1 LMSAPVASFMASRI
15 GAASWLHIQD
25 LEVDAAFNLGLLH
38 NRRLRSLMI
47 AIERR
52 VLQSFDRVSTI
63 SPQMRRRLES
73 KGVEAAKLR
82 EIRNWI
88 DLSGIRPRDQQSDLR
103 AELKFD
109 NSNVVGLYS
118 GTMSNKQGIEL
129 IIEAAQALEESHP
142 QIKFLLCGD
151 GPHKKMLQGLA
162 SGLRNIHFLD
172 FQPPERFAELLLTAD
187 FHLIP
192 QKAEAAD
199 LVLPS
204 KLGAIFASGRP
215 AIVMANLQTGL
226 AEEVEGAGIVIPPG
240 VAADLSKAVVKLA
253 DNFELR
259 SALGQNGRAR
269 ATERWDKETI
279 LSSLASELAGLENHH
294 SYAPYLERTC
304 EHQGPN
310 SDMQGRYAQ
319 K

>member
-1 LMSAPVASFMASRI
+1 
-15 GAASWLHIQD
+15 
-25 LEVDAAFNLGLLH
+25 
-38 NRRLRSLMI
+38 
-47 AIERR
+47 
-52 VLQSFDRVSTI
+52 
-63 SPQMRRRLES
+63 MRRRLEL

-88 DLSGIRPRDQQSDLR
+88 DLSGIHSGDQLTDLR
-103 AELKFD
+103 KELKFD
-109 NSNVVGLYS
+109 DSNVIGLYS
-118 GTMSNKQGIEL
+118 GTMSNKQGIEF
-129 IIEAAQALEESHP
+129 IIETAQALEESHP
-142 QIKFLLCGD
+142 HIKFLLCGE
-151 GPHKKMLQGLA
+151 GPQKKILQGLA
-162 SGLRNIHFLD
+162 SGLRNIRFLD
-172 FQPPERFAELLLTAD
+172 FQPAERFAELLLTAD

-240 VAADLSKAVVKLA
+240 VASELSKAVVKLA
-253 DNFELR
+253 ENFELR

-279 LSSLASELAGLENHH
+279 LRSLVTELAGLENHRTFC
-294 SYAPYLERTC
+294 SVSGENVRAPRLQLGYARPVCSEISGGASSPAVRRSMGVCISMTFFTLETKMRRGAEVAVC
-304 EHQGPN
+304 KSLG
-310 SDMQGRYAQ
+310 DWYV
-319 K
+319 